1 MADSNDE
8 LSAEDFYR
16 SFPAGTTLYYA
27 GAPAESLY
35 LIREGRVRL
44 WKRSRGVERT
54 TGVFDAGD
62 LVGEEALVEGA
73 QRTAT
78 AEAIEPVTALV
89 IESDT
94 FRALTRKRPA
104 LADAVM
110 QQLVERLRRTE
121 EQIESARTSD
131 PTLRVLNTLLQALD
145 ANGANTF
152 SFSLLELSDRTGLDL
167 DPVKAV
173 LGQLRDRGYVE
184 LGEQSVTIG
193 DRAPLRALQ
202 GLLGLKEDV
211 RHALDCR

>member
-8 LSAEDFYR
+8 LSVEDFYR

-27 GAPAESLY
+27 GAPSESLY

-73 QRTAT
+73 HRTAT

-131 PTLRVLNTLLQALD
+131 PTLRVLSTLLQALA
-145 ANGANTF
+145 ANGAIAV
-152 SFSLLELSDRTGLDL
+152 SFSPLELSGRTGLDL
-167 DPVKAV
+167 DRVKAV

-184 LGEQSVTIG
+184 LGEQSVTIA

-202 GLLGLKEDV
+202 ELLGLKEEV
-211 RHALDCR
+211 RHAFDCR

>member
-8 LSAEDFYR
+8 LSVEDFYR
-16 SFPAGTTLYYA
+16 SFPAGTTRYYA

-73 QRTAT
+73 HRTAT

-104 LADAVM
+104 LASSCKTAHVPCTPAASS
-110 QQLVERLRRTE
+110 RR
-121 EQIESARTSD
+121 SRRWPPA
-131 PTLRVLNTLLQALD
+131 
-145 ANGANTF
+145 
-152 SFSLLELSDRTGLDL
+152 
-167 DPVKAV
+167 
-173 LGQLRDRGYVE
+173 
-184 LGEQSVTIG
+184 
-193 DRAPLRALQ
+193 
-202 GLLGLKEDV
+202 
-211 RHALDCR
+211 CRPSG